1 MSEPNP
7 RNIFGTVGGGLRG
20 GISNHIWGI
29 LKKKLPMFLFYQ
41 GIYRYERFPARIF
54 LELKIAKIWIK
65 IKKCLWFKI
74 DIYLFLEYI
83 LRGRML
89 ALGSSHRRGEER
101 ARERQRQERDRET
114 LFKAYE
120 IKLNFIKMSQEG
132 SFLMLTIC
140 EAYVELT
147 LHLTFL
153 SI

>member
-1 MSEPNP
+1 
-7 RNIFGTVGGGLRG
+7 
-20 GISNHIWGI
+20 
-29 LKKKLPMFLFYQ
+29 
-41 GIYRYERFPARIF
+41 
-54 LELKIAKIWIK
+54 
-65 IKKCLWFKI
+65 
-74 DIYLFLEYI
+74 
-83 LRGRML
+83 ML